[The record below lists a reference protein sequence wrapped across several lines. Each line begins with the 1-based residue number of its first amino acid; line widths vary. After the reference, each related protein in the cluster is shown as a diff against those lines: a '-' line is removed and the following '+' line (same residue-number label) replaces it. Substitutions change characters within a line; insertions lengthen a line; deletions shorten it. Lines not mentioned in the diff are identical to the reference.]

1 MSNEQDIS
9 QKQQELHNQQ
19 YQEFKQ
25 QNKSGKKKWLL
36 GCGGCLILLILIIIG
51 ISACTAAIGG
61 NNSTNDS
68 SSKTKDLKVGDTVK
82 KDGVEA
88 TVTKAE
94 FVTPDSEDVQPDND
108 KVLRIHYHF
117 KNNNDDQVLFN
128 DTDFTVN
135 VNGDNQHEYYGGD
148 GSSGFT
154 HQLNKDK
161 TGNGY
166 VDYDVKDSDKYVVEM
181 EATPSIDKI
190 KANWNIKSSDIQ

>member
-135 VNGDNQHEYYGGD
+135 VNGDNQH
-148 GSSGFT
+148 
-154 HQLNKDK
+154 
-161 TGNGY
+161 
-166 VDYDVKDSDKYVVEM
+166 
-181 EATPSIDKI
+181 
-190 KANWNIKSSDIQ
+190 